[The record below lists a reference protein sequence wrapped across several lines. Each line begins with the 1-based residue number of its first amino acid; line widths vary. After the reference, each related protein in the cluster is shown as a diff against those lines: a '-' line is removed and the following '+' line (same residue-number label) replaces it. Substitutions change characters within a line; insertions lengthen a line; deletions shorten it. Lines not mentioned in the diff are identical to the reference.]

1 LPFVLSLINLFIL
14 QDWLLTSPQAEKY
27 HILLMP
33 QSKSHQF
40 IPPISKRS
48 GSRFFGFGGKSSGPT
63 DGIGMDGKVRKTR
76 RMAKD
81 EGEFRNETGTGTGVP
96 GPEVSAG
103 KRRGFGS

>member
-1 LPFVLSLINLFIL
+1 
-14 QDWLLTSPQAEKY
+14 
-27 HILLMP
+27 
-33 QSKSHQF
+33 
-40 IPPISKRS
+40 
-48 GSRFFGFGGKSSGPT
+48 
-63 DGIGMDGKVRKTR
+63 MDGKVRKTR